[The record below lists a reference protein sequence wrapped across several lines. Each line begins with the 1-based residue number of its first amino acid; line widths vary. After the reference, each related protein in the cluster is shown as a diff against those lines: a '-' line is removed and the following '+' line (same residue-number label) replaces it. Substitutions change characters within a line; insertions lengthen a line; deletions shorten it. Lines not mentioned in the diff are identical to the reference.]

1 LSALETNTRG
11 AWNSKLGFIL
21 AAAGSAVGLGNIWR
35 FPTEVASN
43 GGAAFLIIYLL
54 CCFLVGFPV
63 MMAELSIGRKTRKNP
78 VGAFKALSDNKL
90 YPLIGMWGVLC
101 GVMILSFYLVVA
113 GWTVS
118 YIFEEIFFFMGMTDW
133 ATYIADTGNGVINA
147 IFAVI
152 FMGATISIVVG
163 GVSEGIE
170 RATKFLMPL
179 LIVILIGMIIYSLT
193 QPGSGVGLSE
203 YLNPDF
209 SQITPGLIFAAM
221 GQAFFSLSLGMGAL
235 ITYGSYLDRKENIP
249 EAAAYVTIADVGIAF
264 LAGLLIMPAMYMAQ
278 AQGVP
283 IFDEGGNL
291 IAGVALIFQVLP
303 ELFHNMGGML
313 GLFFGVMFFALLSM
327 AALTSTISLLEVPV
341 SYAIDEHKI
350 TRRKASYLVGG
361 SILFFS
367 LIISFNTNL
376 IGTIDLIFSQVGL
389 PLGGILIC
397 LFLGYVWKTENAM
410 EEMESGY
417 PGISSSMLGKAWRFL
432 IMIFCP
438 IVILYNLLSTLFFD

>member
-1 LSALETNTRG
+1 
-11 AWNSKLGFIL
+11 
-21 AAAGSAVGLGNIWR
+21 
-35 FPTEVASN
+35 
-43 GGAAFLIIYLL
+43 
-54 CCFLVGFPV
+54 
-63 MMAELSIGRKTRKNP
+63 
-78 VGAFKALSDNKL
+78 
-90 YPLIGMWGVLC
+90 
-101 GVMILSFYLVVA
+101 
-113 GWTVS
+113 
-118 YIFEEIFFFMGMTDW
+118 
-133 ATYIADTGNGVINA
+133 
-147 IFAVI
+147 
-152 FMGATISIVVG
+152 
-163 GVSEGIE
+163 
-170 RATKFLMPL
+170 
-179 LIVILIGMIIYSLT
+179 
-193 QPGSGVGLSE
+193 
-203 YLNPDF
+203 
-209 SQITPGLIFAAM
+209 
-221 GQAFFSLSLGMGAL
+221 
-235 ITYGSYLDRKENIP
+235 
-249 EAAAYVTIADVGIAF
+249 
-264 LAGLLIMPAMYMAQ
+264 
-278 AQGVP
+278 
-283 IFDEGGNL
+283 EGGNL

-417 PGISSSMLGKAWRFL
+417 PGIGSSMLGKVWRFL

-438 IVILYNLLSTLFFD
+438 IVILYNLVSTLFFD